1 MSEKKKKSAKKLWW
15 KQHLPLLGFLV
26 FSIAIAVT
34 IAACKKDFIELP
46 GSGGNSYHP
55 GNSGSINN
63 AVSSIATDMFEDVGK
78 SLLSDAATDGTGW
91 VLGAIGLSGSS
102 GQEAEE
108 LGKINEQLV
117 EINEKLNIMISELV
131 QLEAD
136 VMALG
141 CISQTDEISKNISH
155 VDYLYSQYYTVFLQM
170 AMDSVATPDAQLR
183 NFVDLVVNG
192 SSEEPSIGD
201 ILSNFKTTLWAG
213 QSPIIE
219 KCLDPSLIPLPTDGV
234 WADTGYY
241 NTIKNLTDYY
251 YSYYVK
257 ALVLYTEANNYM
269 AWDTANSL
277 GLIDSTF
284 QSSNVNT
291 ICALDNGEIVFY
303 CTQNIDEVNS
313 TYTSLIEFLTYG
325 GAPYTD
331 SVQITLMSTE
341 PMNEFIWPRSIEL
354 YNKGV
359 GANCPD
365 PYIWNGSDATKKCG
379 PLMSHYAAGLGS
391 NHFNNTTG
399 WYASTLDDLQHLV
412 NVDSAK
418 SFSSIGAYLESHGFE
433 NMVGTQKIIQ
443 VRDPVSVQLQY
454 TIAEIEVI
462 PFMFVDW
469 PIIKNP
475 DGKHRAVFSGNWDFT
490 FLCRGKYATGSIGG
504 TPYGQVY
511 DFKFYS
517 QDDHMPYPLGSS
529 SFVPKSWLWCR
540 AVSND
545 SPGYY
550 FHFTNKDFELTDI
563 QLPGWLKY
571 RQDNAASG
579 EYSYTTAYPFKL
591 PVTRPS
597 HITCTNSRSS
607 TNKGGMPTKCGA
619 DLDAWLAALV
629 PKPPVQ

>member
-1 MSEKKKKSAKKLWW
+1 MKTKKEEKLAKRLWW
-15 KQHLPLLGFLV
+15 KQHSPLLGLLV
-26 FSIAIAVT
+26 FSIALAVT
-34 IAACKKDFIELP
+34 IVACKKEFNEPPEDADVV
-46 GSGGNSYHP
+46 NYHP
-55 GNSGSINN
+55 GGNYGVQSPE
-63 AVSSIATDMFEDVGK
+63 SSIATDLFESVGK
-78 SLLSDAATDGTGW
+78 SLLSDAASDGTGW
-91 VLGAIGLSGSS
+91 VLSAIGFSGSS
-102 GQEAEE
+102 GQEVEE

-131 QLEAD
+131 KLDAD
-136 VMALG
+136 VIDLG

-155 VDYLYSQYYTVFLQM
+155 VDYLYSQYYTVFLQF
-170 AMDSVATPDAQLR
+170 AMDSIATSEADL
-183 NFVDLVVNG
+183 NDFVDLVTNG
-192 SSEEPSIGD
+192 SSQEPGIGD

-213 QSPIIE
+213 QNPIIE
-219 KCLDPSLIPLPTDGV
+219 KCLNPSLIPLPTDGV

-269 AWDTANSL
+269 AWDTANAL

-291 ICALDNGEIVFY
+291 ICALDNIDIRFY
-303 CTQNIDEVNS
+303 CQQNIDEVND
-313 TYTSLIEFLTYG
+313 TYTSLIEFLTFG

-341 PMNEFIWPRSIEL
+341 VMNEFIWPRSIEL
-354 YNKGV
+354 YNKGT

-365 PYIWNGSDATKKCG
+365 PYIWDGSDATNKCG

-418 SFSSIGAYLESHGFE
+418 SFSSIGAYLESKGFE

-443 VRDPVSVQLQY
+443 VRDPVKVALDGASSY
-454 TIAEIEVI
+454 IDVI

-469 PIIKNP
+469 PVIKN
-475 DGKHRAVFSGNWDFT
+475 DDKKYRAVFSGNHDFT
-490 FLCRGKYATGSIGG
+490 FLCNPKVVNASVGGSTYG
-504 TPYGQVY
+504 TTYTY
-511 DFKFYS
+511 EYFS
-517 QDDHMPYPLGSS
+517 QDDNMTYPLGIDSY
-529 SFVPKSWLWCR
+529 VPKSWLWCR
-540 AVSND
+540 AGQD
-545 SPGYY
+545 SYQ
-550 FHFTNKDFELTDI
+550 FNWTNKDFELTDI
-563 QLPGWLKY
+563 QLPGWYKY